1 MPNNPKTNVK
11 DQKNNSKL
19 SEKSAKKKKKETK
32 KCNFWLTPTY
42 PKLDFFNLSLR
53 TSLGFSPWYLWQ
65 DQSRPCRG
73 GGLVETESINDFHS
87 LTCAAQPHS
96 DSGIWLNVHKGTTIH
111 NIHNPKQS
119 IFKIKNSKSMNDF
132 HSLRSLHSLILTKG
146 VWFSN
151 RWYTICLQKK
161 YKLFAWKIKKYLEY
175 YM

>member
-19 SEKSAKKKKKETK
+19 SEKSAKKEKKKETK
-32 KCNFWLTPTY
+32 KCNFQPTPTY
-42 PKLDFFNLSLR
+42 PKLDFFNCSLR
-53 TSLGFSPWYLWQ
+53 ISLGSSPWYLWQ

-119 IFKIKNSKSMNDF
+119 IFKIKK
-132 HSLRSLHSLILTKG
+132 
-146 VWFSN
+146 
-151 RWYTICLQKK
+151 LQKYEWFPQPALAAQPHSDQRCVVLK
-161 YKLFAWKIKKYLEY
+161 QMVYYMFAKTYKLFAWKRKK
-175 YM
+175 